1 VPVRQLA
8 ALTLREG
15 GARLREGSM
24 AGRNLPELAPQF
36 AGRAVQGARM
46 PLVASGHASRPC
58 GLEQL
63 LHMKLLAMRP
73 HDIVHIADL
82 MRIGLVDRSWRDRVP
97 EPLRERFDRAAEQYE
112 QHCRDSA
119 H

>member
-1 VPVRQLA
+1 
-8 ALTLREG
+8 
-15 GARLREGSM
+15 
-24 AGRNLPELAPQF
+24 
-36 AGRAVQGARM
+36 
-46 PLVASGHASRPC
+46 
-58 GLEQL
+58 
-63 LHMKLLAMRP
+63 MRP

-97 EPLRERFDRAAEQYE
+97 EPRRERFDRAAEQYE